1 MRKAD
6 WKSIS
11 ARFNER
17 RQSDRNIYSAK
28 KMQEICQSIGIR
40 KDVYQLM
47 LKKDKIFFNI
57 KEVGTSKEIQF
68 SQTPVFEGV
77 FRQLFEDAKQSKK
90 KKPVKRD
97 EAFEQECIEY
107 LKSQGYRILR
117 EDGVDE
123 SKLKKELP
131 EIYEKFLIVTEL

>member
-17 RQSDRNIYSAK
+17 RQNDRNIYSAK
-28 KMQEICQSIGIR
+28 KMQEVCQSIGIR

-47 LKKDKIFFNI
+47 LKKDKVFFDI
-57 KEVGTSKEIQF
+57 KEVGTGKEIRF

-90 KKPVKRD
+90 KPAKRD

-123 SKLKKELP
+123 TKLKKELP
-131 EIYEKFLIVTEL
+131 EVYEKFLIITEL

>member
-47 LKKDKIFFNI
+47 LKKDKIFFDI
-57 KEVGTSKEIQF
+57 KEIGNSKEIQF

-90 KKPVKRD
+90 KKPAKRD

-117 EDGVDE
+117 EEGVDE
-123 SKLKKELP
+123 TKLKKELP
-131 EIYEKFLIVTEL
+131 EVYEKFLIVTEL